1 VAQANNQQASNNNQG
16 YAKEFKSTIDFN
28 LKVDP
33 PDMRAM
39 FMNYLNEIDLGK
51 QLVKQME
58 NHYGNNKAL
67 AGNTPSAKINF
78 V

>member
-1 VAQANNQQASNNNQG
+1 
-16 YAKEFKSTIDFN
+16 
-28 LKVDP
+28 
-33 PDMRAM
+33 MRAM

-58 NHYGNNKAL
+58 NYYGNNKAL

>member
-1 VAQANNQQASNNNQG
+1 M
-16 YAKEFKSTIDFN
+16 K
-28 LKVDP
+28 
-33 PDMRAM
+33 AM

-67 AGNTPSAKINF
+67 SGNTPRAKIN
-78 V
+78 VG